1 MDQLDG
7 APTNPAAGCLTGALS
22 NIRADVVSAMQSAF
36 SGKTSLDEALQT
48 AKKDADRNIAE
59 YRKQAAQ

>member
-48 AKKDADRNIAE
+48 A
-59 YRKQAAQ
+59 